1 MDSICRVIVYILAVN
16 IAYLV
21 FSLIKQGFKH
31 YSNYIAELIFVAI
44 LSIYLLQIDFSPILA
59 CIISAILTIV
69 VVVLPIYFQGQID
82 ALMSE
87 GRYDELKGYASLK
100 ASLAWA
106 NPNYHLEELA
116 NITAEYYETPTVML
130 EKLRAQLGQGEPYDG
145 MTRVFLGIIHFN
157 NRNFHELIN
166 DIRVDGDLDK
176 QSFEEL
182 LYLVRAFLETT
193 RYDEAVQAEIAL
205 ERKVCEDKE
214 NIADRMSNVLINR
227 FVFYAFMGWI
237 KEYDLLME
245 SKSEDFK
252 SLPKELKNFWRGV
265 CLFYSGEY
273 ALGENLM
280 NNVISNLPEDADV
293 WREFMVKR
301 RNGMIENKEFFNQH
315 VLDKLKDLYTE
326 YNAQIGITI
335 AESEKELSN
344 TEPVRTVTNI
354 LTFIISLISVSLI
367 VICNVNDVV
376 ELVNMGANSSSL
388 VKDGEYFRL
397 FTYMFIHVGWMHL
410 IMNLAALRYFSPTIE
425 TIAGWPVF
433 LLIFFASGIGGAA
446 LSVYN
451 GVALTVGVSGAVF
464 GLFAA
469 ALVFERT
476 KTRGIANYSCH
487 ISFTTLVFIIGANF
501 VFGLFEKGIDNSCHL
516 GGFLTGAVLSFI
528 LIPFINRLK
537 LRKFIDVVSVIACSL
552 ILCFSC
558 YTMYRIHDKNGFYP
572 SNLKEEDFVKVDID
586 KILFSFDIPR
596 FFKYEEEKVEAQ
608 EFVAVGPLAE
618 RLFIIA
624 GSIEETPEEF
634 LEGYVSQKIGEFEED
649 SDIDFESV
657 IGPELYDSNNKVYR
671 IKWKINVADK
681 PIVLE
686 EHLLFIDGVV
696 FVVRITTS
704 TTHSEAYGKIFQ
716 HCVESITTK

>member
-21 FSLIKQGFKH
+21 FSLVKQGFKH

-335 AESEKELSN
+335 AESEKELS
-344 TEPVRTVTNI
+344 ERRKEVQRQERRI
-354 LTFIISLISVSLI
+354 QQK
-367 VICNVNDVV
+367 
-376 ELVNMGANSSSL
+376 E
-388 VKDGEYFRL
+388 
-397 FTYMFIHVGWMHL
+397 
-410 IMNLAALRYFSPTIE
+410 E
-425 TIAGWPVF
+425 T
-433 LLIFFASGIGGAA
+433 LD
-446 LSVYN
+446 
-451 GVALTVGVSGAVF
+451 
-464 GLFAA
+464 
-469 ALVFERT
+469 R
-476 KTRGIANYSCH
+476 K
-487 ISFTTLVFIIGANF
+487 
-501 VFGLFEKGIDNSCHL
+501 IDN
-516 GGFLTGAVLSFI
+516 I
-528 LIPFINRLK
+528 EQK
-537 LRKFIDVVSVIACSL
+537 
-552 ILCFSC
+552 
-558 YTMYRIHDKNGFYP
+558 
-572 SNLKEEDFVKVDID
+572 
-586 KILFSFDIPR
+586 
-596 FFKYEEEKVEAQ
+596 EEKVQKKMKEA
-608 EFVAVGPLAE
+608 EARLAE
-618 RLFIIA
+618 VETIKKSQFEKLERISGYTVEQAKAYLLEQLEQELSHEKSLKIMGEPHYVRFLVNRDNQKMVMQSYDRISQISFRIRKQMCRR
-624 GSIEETPEEF
+624 GSRETPF
-634 LEGYVSQKIGEFEED
+634 
-649 SDIDFESV
+649 
-657 IGPELYDSNNKVYR
+657 
-671 IKWKINVADK
+671 
-681 PIVLE
+681 
-686 EHLLFIDGVV
+686 
-696 FVVRITTS
+696 
-704 TTHSEAYGKIFQ
+704 
-716 HCVESITTK
+716 